1 MFWNDQH
8 ILSGYICLLNLIKL
22 LLMLYVPQRREDL
35 MVFLSLPSK
44 LLLFF
49 FSDLLFRGLGVEV
62 GTEKNK

>member
-8 ILSGYICLLNLIKL
+8 TLSGYICLLNLIKL

-49 FSDLLFRGLGVEV
+49 SDLLFRGLGVEV